1 MEQVIDI
8 SKKYSL
14 DEYIQIDKRGPDRHE
29 YFDGKL
35 IAMPG
40 ESILHNTICL
50 ELATVLNNILKKSG
64 YTICIEDV
72 KVNIEGEN
80 KYVYPDIVVMKAQPS
95 ADVPYKDYIIYYPLL
110 IAEILSDS
118 TRKYDLTDKFILYQK
133 SSTLRYYLAIEPE
146 KHLVIFYEKNET
158 DEWEA
163 KTFTLL
169 NEIIQL
175 PYLNASIGLADIY
188 S

>member
-8 SKKYSL
+8 SKNYSL
-14 DEYIQIDKRGPDRHE
+14 DEYIQIDQKGPDRHE

-50 ELATVLNNILKKSG
+50 QLATVLKTMLKQSD

-72 KVNIEGEN
+72 KLKIEGED
-80 KYVYPDIVVMKAQPS
+80 KYVYPDITVMGEQPS
-95 ADVPYKDYIIYYPLL
+95 ADLPHKDYIIYSPLL

-118 TRKYDLTDKFILYQK
+118 TRKSDLTDKFILYQK
-133 SSTLRYYLAIEPE
+133 SSTLRYYLAVEQG
-146 KHLVIFYEKNET
+146 KHLVIFYEKDEA
-158 DEWEA
+158 DEWLA
-163 KTFTLL
+163 KTFTALD
-169 NEIIQL
+169 EIIQL
-175 PYLNASIGLADIY
+175 PYLNISIGLTDIY